1 MKKQNLNEELDR
13 IKKMMGSEPLNES
26 RYRGGHSYRDMEDD
40 DDNEPPMCSSCNGTG
55 EGSTPDTTCWSCKGS
70 GVEKIE
76 RDDYDNYDFDSDYSS
91 PDVEAKMWG
100 GIDES
105 ELKEQPVNPK
115 KYTYK
120 GEGPSNMTTK
130 MVSSPVTLGAGLFLN
145 GVDKIDKSSQEYQTG
160 LKKIEGVSKQ
170 KSGNFEVTVVGGA
183 SAVGSPSYDNEGLA
197 RRRAQNFIN
206 SVQGNFPNVKF
217 TISTK
222 VGKATT
228 KNSPEANA
236 EQFVKLNFIDSSLKS
251 NISPA
256 IDNTAAVFQNIKPI
270 VKKVKA
276 PNPTEEKVTVCFEI
290 PTSRLKYINWLVST
304 LGGVKK

>member
-13 IKKMMGSEPLNES
+13 IKKMMGTESLNE
-26 RYRGGHSYRDMEDD
+26 RRHSYGDEEEHD
-40 DDNEPPMCSSCNGTG
+40 EPMCDCCGGSG
-55 EGSTPDTTCWSCKGS
+55 EGPSSETTCNCCGGS
-70 GVEKIE
+70 GVGEIDS
-76 RDDYDNYDFDSDYSS
+76 DDFDNYDFDSDYTSR
-91 PDVEAKMWG
+91 DADAKMWG

-105 ELKEQPVNPK
+105 ELKEQPEVNPK

-145 GVDKIDKSSQEYQTG
+145 GVDKIDKSSQEY
-160 LKKIEGVSKQ
+160 LKGVAEIEKVSNRK
-170 KSGNFEVTVVGGA
+170 GDNFDIVVIGGA
-183 SAVGSPSYDNEGLA
+183 SAVGSPTYDNKGLA
-197 RRRAQNFIN
+197 RRRSQNFIN
-206 SVQGNFPNVKF
+206 SVQGRFPNIKF
-217 TISTK
+217 TISTE
-222 VGKATT
+222 VGKATV

-236 EQFVKLNFIDSSLKS
+236 EQFVKLNFTELSLKS
-251 NISPA
+251 NINPA

>member
-13 IKKMMGSEPLNES
+13 IKKMMGTESLNES
-26 RYRGGHSYRDMEDD
+26 KYRRGHSYRDMENDD
-40 DDNEPPMCSSCNGTG
+40 DEPPMCSSCNGTG
-55 EGSTPDTTCWSCKGS
+55 EGSTPDTTCSSCKGS

-76 RDDYDNYDFDSDYSS
+76 RDDYDDYDDDYTSY
-91 PDVEAKMWG
+91 DAEAKMWG

-105 ELKEQPVNPK
+105 ELEEQPEVNPK

-160 LKKIEGVSKQ
+160 LKKIEQVSKQ
-170 KSGNFEVTVVGGA
+170 KGGNFEVTVVGGA
-183 SAVGSPSYDNEGLA
+183 SAVGSPSYDNKGLA
-197 RRRAQNFIN
+197 TRRAQNFIN

-251 NISPA
+251 SISPA